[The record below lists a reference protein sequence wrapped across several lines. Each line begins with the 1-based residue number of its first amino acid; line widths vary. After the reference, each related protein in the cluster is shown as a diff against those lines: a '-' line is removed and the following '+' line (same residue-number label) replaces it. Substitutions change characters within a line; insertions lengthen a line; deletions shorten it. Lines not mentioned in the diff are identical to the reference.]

1 MKYAVVGPVSKQVD
15 KTEMENYIP
24 VSILPTLGK
33 VNPDIVYDVSQ
44 GSILEL
50 LLLNICIRD
59 LFVDTKR

>member
-15 KTEMENYIP
+15 ETDMENYIP

-59 LFVDTKR
+59 LSVDTKR

>member
-15 KTEMENYIP
+15 KTDKENYIP
-24 VSILPTLGK
+24 VSILPALGK
-33 VNPDIVYDVSQ
+33 VNPNILYDVPQ

-50 LLLNICIRD
+50 LLLNIYIRD